1 MKEEWIRLITAYPW
15 RFLAAMDLGGDR
27 MDELPEKNKTLRKF
41 LENLPEDVREIV
53 AYKAAWKLLF
63 NEEL

>member
-1 MKEEWIRLITAYPW
+1 MDDLPKHVRVLR
-15 RFLAAMDLGGDR
+15 RFLG
-27 MDELPEKNKTLRKF
+27 
-41 LENLPEDVREIV
+41 NLPPHLQEIV

>member
-1 MKEEWIRLITAYPW
+1 
-15 RFLAAMDLGGDR
+15 
-27 MDELPEKNKTLRKF
+27 MDELPEKADIFRQFMK
-41 LENLPEDVREIV
+41 NLPEPCREIV